1 MSWLALGAGL
11 LGAVGSYQAQRK
23 LGEAQ
28 DMMTGAGDKAWDR
41 GQYKPYGV
49 TTGAGSSSFE
59 DGQASYIMSPEYQ
72 AQQQQMFGLGQSAL
86 ERAGG
91 SYTDYT
97 KNVYD
102 QQRALG
108 ADSRTAEAGRL
119 GDTMFGSGMSGL
131 QVSGEALG
139 AGAGS
144 GKYSPQGLEFA
155 RAFQEQDSKDRYNA
169 IARGEQQRATDYSI
183 GQSML
188 QQGQGMDQYGM
199 QQMELGGMFGS
210 NQSAANNS
218 AMGNY
223 LNAYTSASDLM
234 ARRGQ
239 SQAGG
244 LQSLG
249 SSLGGGGVGNSMLST
264 GTIGGQNTWRDY
276 TDNNGYGVG

>member
-1 MSWLALGAGL
+1 MFGLLSLGAGL
-11 LGAVGSYQAQRK
+11 LGAAGSYQAQRK

-28 DMMTGAGDKAWDR
+28 DSMRQAGDKAWDR

-49 TTGAGSSSFE
+49 TTGAGASSFA
-59 DGQASYIMSPEYQ
+59 DGQASYTMSPEYQ
-72 AQQQQMFGLGQSAL
+72 AQQEQMFGLGQQAL

-91 SYTDYT
+91 SYQDYT
-97 KNVYD
+97 QNIYD

-119 GDTMFGSGMSGL
+119 GESMFGSGMSGL
-131 QVSGEALG
+131 RVSGEALG
-139 AGAGS
+139 AGTGTD
-144 GKYSPQGLEFA
+144 KYSPQGLEFA
-155 RAFQEQDSKDRYNA
+155 RAFQEQDAADRYNA
-169 IARGEQQRATDYSI
+169 IARGEQQRASDYSI

-210 NQSAANNS
+210 NQSQANNQ
-218 AMGNY
+218 AMSNY
-223 LNAYTSASDLM
+223 LNAYTSAADYT

-244 LQSLG
+244 IQGIGTALG
-249 SSLGGGGVGNSMLST
+249 GWNSRGLAARSGYGGRSGGGG
-264 GTIGGQNTWRDY
+264 R
-276 TDNNGYGVG
+276 